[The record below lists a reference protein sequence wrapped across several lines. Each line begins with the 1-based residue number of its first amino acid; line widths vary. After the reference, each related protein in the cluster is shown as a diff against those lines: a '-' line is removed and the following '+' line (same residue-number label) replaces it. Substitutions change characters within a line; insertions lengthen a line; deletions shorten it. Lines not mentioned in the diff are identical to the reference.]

1 VKKQATETLPFFIK
15 NSEIILLYRAIL
27 MKEPLINLLS
37 RKAAFGGKDF
47 QMKKKP
53 VKKVA
58 KKPAKKVA
66 KKPVKKVAKKIAKK
80 PAKKVY
86 HISHRPDGG
95 WQVTFPGSE
104 KALKLFKT
112 QAEAIDYA
120 EGVAK
125 NQGSS
130 ISIHSKKGAIRKK

>member
-1 VKKQATETLPFFIK
+1 LARG
-15 NSEIILLYRAIL
+15 ILL
-27 MKEPLINLLS
+27 EESSNNS
-37 RKAAFGGKDF
+37 QGRKGSFGGKDF
-47 QMKKKP
+47 PMKKKP
-53 VKKVA
+53 VKKASAKPAKKIA
-58 KKPAKKVA
+58 KKPAKKV
-66 KKPVKKVAKKIAKK
+66 VKKAAKK

-112 QAEAIDYA
+112 QAEAIAFA